1 MFQGTDAKIGKDHYM
16 ESHVPNDSEAGST
29 TRFLSEKEVEVVTS
43 GAIKI
48 RSLQSWRQRG
58 GGPPYYKFGRKVVYR
73 EDELFAW
80 INAQRRKSTSDRSQ
94 AAA

>member
-1 MFQGTDAKIGKDHYM
+1 MAEAIGNEADHC
-16 ESHVPNDSEAGST
+16 H
-29 TRFLSEKEVEVVTS
+29 RFLVEKEVEAVTG
-43 GAIKI
+43 GAIRI

-80 INAQRRKSTSDRSQ
+80 IDSQRRESTSDRSQ
-94 AAA
+94 AVV